1 MAKKLVVLGGGE
13 SGVGV
18 AILARR
24 HGFEVFL
31 SDAGTIKEKYTE
43 VLKQY
48 EIPYEEGKHTD
59 ARILSA
65 DLVMKSPGIP
75 HKTEIVKKIKQAGI
89 KIVSEMEF
97 AAPFTKAEIIG
108 ITGSNGKT
116 TTTALTYHI
125 LRNSGLNVALGGN
138 IGKSFAWLVA
148 TGNYDYYVL
157 EISSFQLD
165 DVYTF
170 RPNVAVLTN
179 ITPDHLDRYEY
190 NFQNYI
196 SAKFNI
202 TRFQTEKD
210 YFIYCADDAVT
221 AEYIEKY
228 PSRARKIPFSIYKQ
242 CIPGGY
248 VQNDTIFIH
257 INQTQ
262 FTMSTSELGLKGPH
276 NTYNSLAA
284 GIVASIYDV
293 RKEEIRKSLSDFRLL
308 EHRLE
313 SVAKIRNIEFIND
326 SKATN
331 VNSTWYALET
341 MTKPVI
347 WIAGGVDK
355 GNDYS
360 VLVPL
365 VEKKV
370 KALVCLG
377 EDNIKLHQAFGK
389 VVDVIVNTVNMRDAV
404 RMAYQLGSPGDVV
417 LLSPACAS
425 FDLFENYEDRG
436 RKFKEE
442 VIKL

>member
-293 RKEEIRKSLSDFRLL
+293 RKEEIRKSLSDF
-308 EHRLE
+308 
-313 SVAKIRNIEFIND
+313 
-326 SKATN
+326 
-331 VNSTWYALET
+331 
-341 MTKPVI
+341 
-347 WIAGGVDK
+347 
-355 GNDYS
+355 
-360 VLVPL
+360 
-365 VEKKV
+365 
-370 KALVCLG
+370 
-377 EDNIKLHQAFGK
+377 
-389 VVDVIVNTVNMRDAV
+389 
-404 RMAYQLGSPGDVV
+404 
-417 LLSPACAS
+417 
-425 FDLFENYEDRG
+425 
-436 RKFKEE
+436 
-442 VIKL
+442 